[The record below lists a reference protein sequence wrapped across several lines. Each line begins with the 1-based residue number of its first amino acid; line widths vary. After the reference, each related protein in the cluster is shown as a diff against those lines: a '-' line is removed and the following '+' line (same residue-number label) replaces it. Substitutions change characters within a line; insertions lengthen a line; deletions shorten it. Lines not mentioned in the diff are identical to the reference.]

1 MYNKTK
7 FKKHVYCISKLH
19 FFKQT
24 IINSFNKRHV
34 LMIKYLLK
42 IKYYYP
48 NNIAKAVISKVHP
61 TFTANLLK
69 ALATFNLRNLL

>member
-1 MYNKTK
+1 M
-7 FKKHVYCISKLH
+7 YCISKLH

-48 NNIAKAVISKVHP
+48 NKIAKAVISKVQP
-61 TFTANLLK
+61 TFKASLLK
-69 ALATFNLRNLL
+69 ALATFYLGNEL